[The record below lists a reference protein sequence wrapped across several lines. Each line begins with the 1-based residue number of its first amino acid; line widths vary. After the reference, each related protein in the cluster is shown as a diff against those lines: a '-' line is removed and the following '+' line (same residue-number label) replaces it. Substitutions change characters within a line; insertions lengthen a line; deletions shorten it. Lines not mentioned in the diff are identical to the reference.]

1 MLRRP
6 PRSTRPDTL
15 VPYTPLF
22 RSIISGRAFKRG
34 QHGAAQTRAAARLHD
49 DEGPQQTIGS
59 SAFYAAIANQTVLIV
74 EPVEM
79 TARRCDVA
87 RRQFCFRQHLRERRQ
102 LVKFDAHSDH
112 VVARCSYHG
121 RSEERRVGKECVST
135 CRSRWSQDHTK
146 KKKTK

>member
-87 RRQFCFRQHLRERRQ
+87 RRQRP
-102 LVKFDAHSDH
+102 D
-112 VVARCSYHG
+112 
-121 RSEERRVGKECVST
+121 ERRVGKECVST
-135 CRSRWSQDHTK
+135 GKSLWSPYHYTK
-146 KKKTK
+146 NQRDKQERT

>member
-1 MLRRP
+1 MTFCLSSRRLE
-6 PRSTRPDTL
+6 TCVAL
-15 VPYTPLF
+15 VTGVQTCALPF
-22 RSIISGRAFKRG
+22 S
-34 QHGAAQTRAAARLHD
+34 AQTRAAARLHD

-121 RSEERRVGKECVST
+121 RVAFTFRRQNSSEE
-135 CRSRWSQDHTK
+135 HTSELQ
-146 KKKTK
+146 